1 MTRLGDGARHA
12 GKAVTA
18 KHRTDPQ
25 TGRWPGLNEK
35 TLRGGIA
42 VSSQPFSPGVSRA
55 LQHILARAAPAK
67 PQGTVGRPA
76 RPSRP
81 VLDGVLSALRTSC
94 QWKLP
99 DKGWVG
105 VRSSRH
111 QRFQAWRGQGVWAK
125 LLWMAAESGPQ

>member
-1 MTRLGDGARHA
+1 MRGAWHRSMTRLGDGARHA

-25 TGRWPGLNEK
+25 TGRWPGLNE
-35 TLRGGIA
+35 
-42 VSSQPFSPGVSRA
+42 VSRA